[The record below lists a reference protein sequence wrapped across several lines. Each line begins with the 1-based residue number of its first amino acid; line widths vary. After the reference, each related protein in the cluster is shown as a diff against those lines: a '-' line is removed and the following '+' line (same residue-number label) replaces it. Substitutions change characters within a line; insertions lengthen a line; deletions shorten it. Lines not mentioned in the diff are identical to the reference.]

1 MGNDSLKAVFF
12 DLDDTLTD
20 YPGGFGSILEHA
32 YQHAVAAGARPD
44 TYAEFSR
51 AYWNSTC
58 GLWASMHAGTIRGD
72 EVRLTRMRRGLQAV
86 SIVDEALALQMHRAW
101 DELAAGLPVLRPR
114 ALDLLTTLRR
124 RVFVGLITDGYADL
138 QRSKIERL
146 GLARCFHRVQISEEV
161 GTCKPFA
168 RTFRLSLDAARV
180 RPFQAV
186 MVGDNANSDIRGALG
201 VGMRA
206 IHLDPTASG
215 DTPQRADWAGS
226 LHEVGRLI
234 EGWLA

>member
-1 MGNDSLKAVFF
+1 METGALKAVFL
-12 DLDDTLTD
+12 DLDDTLTE
-20 YPGGFGSILEHA
+20 YPDGFGSVLMQV
-32 YQHAVAAGARPD
+32 YQQAVAAGAPAD
-44 TYAEFSR
+44 AYAEFSR

-72 EVRLTRMRRGLQAV
+72 EVRLTRMRRGLEAL
-86 SIVDEALALQMHRAW
+86 SFDDEALAVRMHNTW
-101 DELAAGLPVLRPR
+101 DDLAAGLPALRPG
-114 ALDLLTTLRR
+114 ALDLLSALRG

-138 QRSKIERL
+138 QRRKLERL
-146 GLARCFHRVQISEEV
+146 ELARWFDRVQISEEV

-180 RPFQAV
+180 LPAEAV
-186 MVGDNANSDIRGALG
+186 MVGDNANSDVRGALG

-206 IHLDPTASG
+206 VYLDAAASG
-215 DTPQRADWAGS
+215 DTPQGAEWAGS
-226 LHEVGRLI
+226 LHDVRCLI